1 MQSHSPCPMATPN
14 MKMETLLKTAL
25 NTSTLVRTGQS
36 GGGCINQ
43 GEAYITDNGTVFVK
57 SNGRPQA
64 RIMFEGEMEGLK
76 ALGATGI
83 VTVPRPI
90 SVLDNPDGGACLV
103 MEFIEMK
110 GLRSLSQKL
119 GEDLAKM
126 HMQNVLLENKSNRI
140 TDKVQMDYVPNFGF
154 HTVTCCGYIPQE
166 NEWNEDWVAFFSQN
180 RLDYQFRLLEK
191 EKGDRDSIEMWS
203 RLQII
208 LPKFFKDQKI
218 RPSLLHGDFWSGNVA
233 QTKRHPV
240 LFDPAAFYG
249 HHEYDLA
256 TAGMFG
262 TFSKSFYDAY
272 HKIIPK
278 ASGFEGRHRLY
289 TLFHYLNHWNHFG
302 DGYKGSAMAV
312 MRSLLK

>member
-1 MQSHSPCPMATPN
+1 MLSHSPCPMQTPN
-14 MKMETLLKTAL
+14 LKMETLLKSAL
-25 NTSTLVRTGQS
+25 ETSTLTRTGQS

-43 GEAYITDNGTVFVK
+43 GEAYITDNGTIFVK
-57 SNGRPQA
+57 SNSKPQA

-90 SVLDNPDGGACLV
+90 NVFDHPDGGACLV

-110 GLRSLSQKL
+110 GLRSLSSRL

-126 HMQNVLLENKSNRI
+126 HMQNVLLESRGNRI
-140 TDKVQMDYVPNFGF
+140 TDKPAADYVAQFGF
-154 HTVTCCGYIPQE
+154 NTTTCCGYIPQE
-166 NEWNEDWVAFFSQN
+166 NEWNDDWVAFFSQQ

-191 EKGDRDSIEMWS
+191 EKGDREALEMWS

-218 RPSLLHGDFWSGNVA
+218 RPSLLHGDLWSGNVA

-249 HHEYDLA
+249 HHEYELA
-256 TAGMFG
+256 IAGMFG
-262 TFSKSFYDAY
+262 NFSRSFYDAY
-272 HKIIPK
+272 FKVIPK
-278 ASGFEGRHRLY
+278 SSGFEGRQRLY

-302 DGYKGSAMAV
+302 DGYKNAAMAV
-312 MRSLLK
+312 MKSLLK